1 MALADDILT
10 STAAAEYEK
19 DVVPFRR
26 IIDEL
31 QTPVDTVAESE
42 QAAIEANLRAEQQT
56 ARLQERYGI
65 QMTPAERQQQAKL
78 SQLSGQSNVAGA
90 MNFARRRDEE
100 ANLQRLSTLAEIYSS
115 ERAGALGALGT
126 IAGLATQRKNA
137 YERARASSASQHYG
151 FLGSL
156 GGKVGSLLG
165 SLI

>member
-19 DVVPFRR
+19 DIVPFKR

-42 QAAIEANLRAEQQT
+42 QAALEANLRAEQQT
-56 ARLQERYGI
+56 ARMQERYGI
-65 QMTPAERQQQAKL
+65 QLTPAERQQQAKL

-100 ANLQRLSTLAEIYSS
+100 SNLRRLSTLADIYSS